1 MCIYK
6 TFIENYGKIFVINPN
21 PTLLN
26 DNNKHEVALPNMSD
40 RFKSLVAV
48 LYKVSVCLIILATFI
63 SLFAGNDYLT
73 SSGDILFR
81 MLVGGLLL
89 IANEIS
95 FGLIATIVKIRDN
108 TSKN

>member
-1 MCIYK
+1 
-6 TFIENYGKIFVINPN
+6 
-21 PTLLN
+21 
-26 DNNKHEVALPNMSD
+26 
-40 RFKSLVAV
+40 
-48 LYKVSVCLIILATFI
+48 
-63 SLFAGNDYLT
+63 
-73 SSGDILFR
+73 